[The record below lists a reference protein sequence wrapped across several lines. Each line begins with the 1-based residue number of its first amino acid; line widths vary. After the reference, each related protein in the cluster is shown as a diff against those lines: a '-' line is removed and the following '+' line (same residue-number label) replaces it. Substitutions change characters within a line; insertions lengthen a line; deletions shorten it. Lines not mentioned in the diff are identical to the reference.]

1 MRKIAC
7 TIKSWHGRAI
17 TLALSHDEY
26 IYIGNLSVDFSE
38 RKKKKK
44 RIFQKYIAF
53 NKFYIILSIHPLL
66 LFIIH
71 LFPVKFS

>member
-17 TLALSHDEY
+17 TLALPHDEY

-44 RIFQKYIAF
+44 EFFRNISRLINFT
-53 NKFYIILSIHPLL
+53 
-66 LFIIH
+66 
-71 LFPVKFS
+71 

>member
-17 TLALSHDEY
+17 TLALPHDEY

-38 RKKKKK
+38 KKKKEFF
-44 RIFQKYIAF
+44 RNISRLINFT
-53 NKFYIILSIHPLL
+53 
-66 LFIIH
+66 
-71 LFPVKFS
+71 